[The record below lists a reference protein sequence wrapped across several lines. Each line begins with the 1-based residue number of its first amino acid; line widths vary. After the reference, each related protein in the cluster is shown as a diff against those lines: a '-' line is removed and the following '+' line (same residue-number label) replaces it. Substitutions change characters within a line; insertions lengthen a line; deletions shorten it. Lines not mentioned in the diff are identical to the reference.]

1 MSMILTVSV
10 SVSVFL
16 SLSIFND
23 VYVSILPCPLC
34 LCQPPFEHHDL
45 TEINVLKHQM
55 RNKMKIDRKD
65 KSELKRLRETLP
77 SATEEEPSSVLSSI
91 TAEDELRRP
100 SIARERAE
108 SGEVKHG
115 SMKIINDYGSWQSRG
130 WCRVEAMARLLS
142 KQSGPTILI
151 RSSEAALELMSPYD
165 SWSNQPGRVG
175 LC

>member
-1 MSMILTVSV
+1 
-10 SVSVFL
+10 
-16 SLSIFND
+16 
-23 VYVSILPCPLC
+23 
-34 LCQPPFEHHDL
+34 
-45 TEINVLKHQM
+45 M
-55 RNKMKIDRKD
+55 RNKKNIDK
-65 KSELKRLRETLP
+65 KGMSEGKQSRESLP
-77 SATEEEPSSVLSSI
+77 SATEKESSSVLSSI

-108 SGEVKHG
+108 SGEGRHG

-175 LC
+175 RC